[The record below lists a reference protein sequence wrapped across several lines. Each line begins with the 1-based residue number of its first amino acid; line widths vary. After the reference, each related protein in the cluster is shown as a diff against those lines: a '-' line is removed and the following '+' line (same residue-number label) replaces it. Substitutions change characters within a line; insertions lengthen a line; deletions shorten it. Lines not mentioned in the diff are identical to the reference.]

1 MSPSDRSVLQLGA
14 RVLLPSLP
22 GADAASLLPAPGL
35 LRLPGAVQLASL
47 VEKLTPTKIRK

>member
-14 RVLLPSLP
+14 WVLLPSLP
-22 GADAASLLPAPGL
+22 GAGATSLLPAPGL
-35 LRLPGAVQLASL
+35 LRLPRAVQLASL